1 MPSKTKFP
9 PTASIREMNG
19 TVKVV
24 QRRSIEGEY
33 GQSVVCIT
41 DAGVQFWANTSIR
54 KHCDKEKGPFNVTF
68 EAPESFT
75 PKDSQKTIEY
85 IPVTITAC

>member
-1 MPSKTKFP
+1 MPSKFP

-24 QRRSIEGEY
+24 ETRSIETSY
-33 GQSVVCIT
+33 GQSIVCIT
-41 DAGVQFWANTSIR
+41 DTGTQFWGNTSIR

-75 PKDSQKTIEY
+75 PKDSSKSIEY